1 MRSPRIINVEVPRRR
16 LGLLLAACAVMLVA
30 VSASAGAAS
39 AALGPWWHVVQG
51 VRPANIAPG
60 TGNDEV
66 QELKVVASG
75 GEVLVEGE
83 QKNAAFPWD
92 ASAGVVQAKLEGL
105 FGAGNVTVT
114 GGPTVT
120 GTGTLTA
127 TSTEVTAVTGAFAEG
142 QEISGAGIPAGT
154 KVEAVGAG
162 TLTLSA
168 PATEAG
174 VGVALA
180 VLVPY
185 RITFQGALSED
196 GEVPIT
202 NPRLSALACEAPYE
216 IGECLKGEASVTVA
230 TRPAP
235 DGLVT
240 VQAINLGDGPTAGA
254 ASLSDVL
261 PPGLSIVE
269 TRGAPQV
276 SFFTMQADRGF
287 GLDLGPDEGLGAL
300 LSELTDHLPVCTTT
314 SGSVSCTLHPAEME
328 FMEQEFF
335 RKTTLGFGELQSFE
349 HLEIVVSVRAE
360 ANAVSGTNHIE
371 ASGGGAPV
379 ARVKRPVSVS
389 TAAPAFGVEEFSMVP
404 EEVGGEVDVQAGSH
418 PFQFTT
424 GFSLNQNFDSHKPP
438 ALPRNLAFNLPA
450 GMIGNATAVRQCTD
464 QQFAA
469 ILGSGGGTGN
479 RCPADSAL
487 GAVTLTF
494 DEPIQTHLNTV
505 AVPLF
510 NLTPEVGEP
519 ARFGFEFDHT
529 VVDLDTGVRAGSDY
543 GVVVKVNN
551 ITQLTNYLSST
562 VTIWGVPGDPRHDGA
577 RGWGCIRGGKLT
589 PEFELGLPVNEFP
602 CEKSTEP
609 NPPPFL
615 TMPTACTLP
624 FTASVEGVSWP
635 TLANPSGVP
644 LQNAEHGTDTLKDEF
659 ERTLGVSGCN
669 TLPFAPSIEVS
680 PDVQSASTSTGLKVD
695 VKVPQEVSNNAAGLA
710 SSAVKDITVAL
721 PEGVTVNPAGGNG
734 LSSCSTGQ
742 VGFTKA
748 AKLNP
753 EAEPENE
760 TDLFTPT
767 LPEPLS
773 PGMNLEALGFCPNAS
788 KIGTARIVSPLIKDP
803 VVGSV
808 YLASQN
814 ANPFGSLLAAYIV
827 AEDPVSGT
835 IVKLPGRIS
844 LCETA
849 GEVLNGLTCAAPG
862 QLITQFKNNPQL
874 AFEDAELHFF
884 GGERAPLATPPHCG
898 PYTTSASFTPWSQ
911 TPAVPSTSTFNIT
924 SGPGGGPCPGPT
936 LPFTPSL
943 AAGVSNINAGSFT
956 PLTTTIS
963 RADGNQDMQSVQL
976 HMPAGLE
983 GILAG
988 VKLCDE
994 ANANAGTCPPESQ
1007 IGETTVSAGVGAD
1020 PVSVKGGKVYITEGY
1035 KGAPFGL
1042 SIVNPVKAGPFDLE
1056 HDNANPNNNPP
1067 CDCVVVRAKIE
1078 VDPTTANLTITTDPS
1093 GHHAIPHLID
1103 GIPVQI
1109 KAVNVTINR
1118 EHFTFNPTN
1127 CNPMSLTGAIVSDE
1141 GASSPVS
1148 DPFQVTNCATL
1159 AFKPGFAVSTTGK
1172 NSKAN
1177 GAALK
1182 VRLTY
1187 PKAPFGSQA
1196 NIRSVKVELPKQL
1209 PSRLTTLQK
1218 ACTNAQFQT
1227 NPAGCPQASIIGHA
1241 KATTPLLPVPLEGP
1255 AYFVSHGGEAFPS
1268 LIVVLQGYG
1277 VTLDLVGTTF
1287 ISKTGITSSTFKTVP
1302 DAPVGTFELTLP
1314 QGKFS
1319 ALAANGNLCG
1329 SKLTMPTEFLA
1340 QNGAKIDQS
1349 TSISVTGCAK
1359 KKALTRAQK
1368 LAAALKACNKRAKG
1382 KRAACRAS
1390 ARKKY
1395 GPVARKKT
1403 KGKHKA

>member
-1 MRSPRIINVEVPRRR
+1 M
-16 LGLLLAACAVMLVA
+16 AAIAAFAAPGVA
-30 VSASAGAAS
+30 HAAE
-39 AALGPWWHVVQG
+39 APWWHVVQG
-51 VRPANIAPG
+51 VRPSNITPG
-60 TGNDEV
+60 SGNDEV
-66 QELKVVASG
+66 QELKVAASG
-75 GEVLVEGE
+75 GEVLVEGQ

-92 ASAGVVQAKLEGL
+92 ASAGVVQAKLESL

-114 GGPTVT
+114 GGATVT

-127 TSTEVTAVTGAFAEG
+127 TSTEVTAVTGAFEKG
-142 QEISGAGIPAGT
+142 QELSGAGIPTGT
-154 KVEAVGAG
+154 HIESVGAG

-174 VGVALA
+174 AAVPLA

-185 RITFQGALSED
+185 RVTFQGALTEDSEA
-196 GEVPIT
+196 PIT
-202 NPRLSALACEAPYE
+202 NPSLSALACEEPYTL
-216 IGECLKGEASVTVA
+216 GECLKGEASVTVA
-230 TRPAP
+230 TAPVP
-235 DGLVT
+235 DGVLT
-240 VQAINLGDGPTAGA
+240 VQAINVGDGPTAGA
-254 ASLSDVL
+254 VTLSDVL
-261 PPGLSIVE
+261 PAGFSVVE
-269 TRGAPQV
+269 SEGAPQV
-276 SFFTMQADRGF
+276 AFLTEKNA
-287 GLDLGPDEGLGAL
+287 GLDLGPDSSIGAVL
-300 LSELTDHLPVCTTT
+300 ESIDGLPVCATT
-314 SGSVSCTLHPAEME
+314 SGSVTCTLHPDQME
-328 FMEQEFF
+328 FVE
-335 RKTTLGFGELQSFE
+335 K
-349 HLEIVVSVRAE
+349 
-360 ANAVSGTNHIE
+360 VSGTTGLGLGELKSFETFEIRVKVKADPEAKSGANHVE
-371 ASGGGAPV
+371 VSGGGAPA
-379 ARVKRPVSVS
+379 ARVRRPVSVS
-389 TAAPAFGVEEFSMVP
+389 GAAPAFGVEDFSMVP
-404 EEVGGEVDVQAGSH
+404 EEEGGEADVQAGSH

-424 GFSLNQNFDSHKPP
+424 GFSLNQNFDSRKPP
-438 ALPRNLAFNLPA
+438 ALPRNIAFNLPA
-450 GMIGNATAVRQCTD
+450 GFIGNATAVRQCTD

-469 ILGSGGGTGN
+469 ILEEGTGN
-479 RCPADSAL
+479 RCPEDSAL
-487 GAVTLTF
+487 GVVTLTL
-494 DEPIQTHLNTV
+494 DEPVNLQLVTV
-505 AVPLF
+505 TVPLF
-510 NLTPEVGEP
+510 NLTPGVGEP
-519 ARFGFEFDHT
+519 ARFGFEFFHAPVT
-529 VVDLDTGVRAGSDY
+529 LDTSVRVGSDY
-543 GVVVKVNN
+543 GVVVTVSN
-551 ITQLTNYLSST
+551 ITELTNYLSST
-562 VTIWGVPGDPRHDGA
+562 VTIWGVPGDSRHDSA
-577 RGWGCIRGGKLT
+577 RGWGCIRGGALEPALT
-589 PEFELGLPVNEFP
+589 PHLFP
-602 CEKSTEP
+602 CEKSSELH
-609 NPPPFL
+609 PPPFL
-615 TMPTACTLP
+615 TMPTSCTLP

-644 LQNAEHGTDTLKDEF
+644 LQTAEHGTYTLEDEF
-659 ERTLGVSGCN
+659 ERKLGVSGCN
-669 TLPFAPSIEVS
+669 TLPFAPSIEVA

-748 AKLNP
+748 VKLNP

-767 LPEPLS
+767 LPEPLN

-844 LCETA
+844 LCEAA
-849 GEVLNGLTCAAPG
+849 GEVLDGLTCAAPG

-884 GGERAPLATPPHCG
+884 GGERAPLATPPRCG

-936 LPFTPSL
+936 LPFSPSL

-976 HMPAGLE
+976 HMPAGLS

-988 VKLCDE
+988 VPLCPE
-994 ANANAGTCPPESQ
+994 AQANEGTCSPQSQ
-1007 IGETTVSAGVGAD
+1007 IGETTVSAGVGND
-1020 PVSVKGGKVYITEGY
+1020 PVSVKGGRVYITQGY

-1056 HDNANPNNNPP
+1056 HDTSNPAQNPA

-1078 VDPTTANLTITTDPS
+1078 VDPTTAALTITTDSTGP
-1093 GHHAIPHLID
+1093 HAIPHLID

-1109 KAVNVTINR
+1109 KAVNVTVNR

-1127 CNPMSLTGAIVSDE
+1127 CNAMSLTGAITSDE

-1227 NPAGCPQASIIGHA
+1227 NPAGCPAASIIGHA
-1241 KATTPLLPVPLEGP
+1241 RAITPLLPVPLEGP

-1319 ALAANGNLCG
+1319 ALAANGNLCT
-1329 SKLTMPTEFLA
+1329 SKLAMPTEFVA
-1340 QNGAKIDQS
+1340 QNGAKINQS

-1368 LAAALKACNKRAKG
+1368 LAAALKACNRRAKG

-1390 ARKKY
+1390 ARKRY
-1395 GPVARKKT
+1395 GPIKARNKT
-1403 KGKHKA
+1403 KGKRRA

>member
-1 MRSPRIINVEVPRRR
+1 MRSPRIINVGVPSRR

-60 TGNDEV
+60 SGKDEV
-66 QELKVVASG
+66 QEVKVAASG
-75 GEVLVEGE
+75 GEVLVEG
-83 QKNAAFPWD
+83 QKKNAVFPWD

-105 FGAGNVTVT
+105 FGAGNVAVT

-127 TSTEVTAVTGAFAEG
+127 ASTEVTAVTGAFEEG
-142 QEISGAGIPAGT
+142 QEISGAGIPTGT

-168 PATEAG
+168 PAVEAG
-174 VGVALA
+174 SGVALA
-180 VLVPY
+180 VLAPY

-196 GEVPIT
+196 GELPIT
-202 NPRLSALACEAPYE
+202 NPGLSAQACEAPYTL
-216 IGECLKGEASVTVA
+216 GECLKGEASVTVA

-235 DGLVT
+235 DGLLT
-240 VQAINLGDGPTAGA
+240 VQAINVGDAPTVGPV
-254 ASLSDVL
+254 SLSDVL
-261 PPGLSIVE
+261 PAGVTVVE
-269 TRGAPQV
+269 AQGGPQV
-276 SFFTMQADRGF
+276 AFYTMQADRGH
-287 GLDLGPDEGLGAL
+287 GLDLGPDEGLGAFL
-300 LSELTDHLPVCTTT
+300 ESTDGLPICATTLA
-314 SGSVSCTLHPAEME
+314 SVACTLHPDQLE
-328 FMEQEFF
+328 FIEKEFF
-335 RKTTLGFGELQSFE
+335 QKSNLAFGELRSFE
-349 HLEIVVSVRAE
+349 SFEIVVGVRADPE
-360 ANAVSGTNHIE
+360 AVSGTNHVE
-371 ASGGGAPV
+371 VSGGGAPV

-389 TAAPAFGVEEFSMVP
+389 GAAPAFGVEDFSMVP
-404 EEVGGEVDVQAGSH
+404 EEDGGEVDVQAGSH

-450 GMIGNATAVRQCTD
+450 GMIGNATAIRQCTD

-469 ILGSGGGTGN
+469 ILASGGGTGN
-479 RCPADSAL
+479 RCPEDSAL

-494 DEPIQTHLNTV
+494 DEPINAHLETV
-505 AVPLF
+505 TIPLF

-519 ARFGFEFDHT
+519 ARFGFEFVHT
-529 VVDLDTGVRAGSDY
+529 PVILDTGVRAGSDY
-543 GVVVKVNN
+543 GVVVTISN
-551 ITQLTNYLSST
+551 ITALTNFLSST
-562 VTIWGVPGDPRHDGA
+562 VTIWGVPGDSRHDSA

-589 PEFELGLPVNEFP
+589 PEFELGLPVDQFP
-602 CEKSTEP
+602 CEKSSEQH
-609 NPPPFL
+609 PPPFL

-635 TLANPSGVP
+635 TVAHPSGIP
-644 LQNAEHGTDTLKDEF
+644 LDTAEHGTYRLQDEF

-669 TLPFAPSIEVS
+669 TLPFAPTIEVS

-695 VKVPQEVSNNAAGLA
+695 VLVPQEVSSNAAGLA

-734 LSSCSTGQ
+734 LSSCATGQ

-748 AKLNP
+748 VKLNP
-753 EAEPENE
+753 AAEPENE

-844 LCETA
+844 LCEAA
-849 GEVLNGLTCAAPG
+849 GEVLDGLTCAAPG
-862 QLITQFKNNPQL
+862 QLITEFKNNPQL

-924 SGPGGGPCPGPT
+924 SGPNGGPCPGPT
-936 LPFTPSL
+936 LPFSPSL
-943 AAGVSNINAGSFT
+943 TAGTTNINAGSFT

-976 HMPAGLE
+976 HMPAGLS

-988 VKLCDE
+988 VPLCPKAQ
-994 ANANAGTCPPESQ
+994 ANEGTCSPQSQ
-1007 IGETTVSAGVGAD
+1007 IGETTVSAGVGND
-1020 PVSVKGGKVYITEGY
+1020 PVSVKGGRVYITQGY

-1056 HDNANPNNNPP
+1056 HDTSNPAQNPA

-1078 VDPTTANLTITTDPS
+1078 VDPTTAALTITTDSTGP
-1093 GHHAIPHLID
+1093 HAIPHLID

-1109 KAVNVTINR
+1109 KAVNVTVNR

-1127 CNPMSLTGAIVSDE
+1127 CNAMSLTGAITSDE

-1148 DPFQVTNCATL
+1148 DPFQATNCATL

-1319 ALAANGNLCG
+1319 ALAANGNLCT
-1329 SKLTMPTEFLA
+1329 SKLAMPTEFLA
-1340 QNGAKIDQS
+1340 QNGAKINQS

-1368 LAAALKACNKRAKG
+1368 LAKALKACKRKARG
-1382 KRAACRAS
+1382 KRAACIADAHR
-1390 ARKKY
+1390 KY
-1395 GPVARKKT
+1395 GPPKRTKKR
-1403 KGKHKA
+1403 G